1 MGSFEGKTVLITGAG
16 RAVLSDGNA
25 DQLAMELQP
34 LSQRKERILF

>member
-16 RAVLSDGNA
+16 RAALSDGNA